1 MNVIG
6 IIPNPSKDKDLKYT
20 SGLVEAIEK
29 NGGDFIILSDIA
41 PKMGFKNCAKNETD
55 LLENSDI
62 IVALGGDGTFLN
74 VARRVYLHNKPILG
88 INLGTVG
95 FLTEVEKGDVKGIA
109 HKLLENE
116 FDIEERM
123 MLQAETV
130 HKNKIDIDVAL
141 NDVVVSRIAL
151 SRILHVKTYIND
163 AYVDSFPG
171 DGLIVSS
178 PTGSTA
184 YSLSA
189 GGPIAEPDMNLMIVT
204 PICPHILYSR
214 SFITTGDRVVKI
226 VIDEN
231 YHDNAMVTLDGQK
244 GLEVTSGDEI
254 RIKKAACS
262 VKMIR
267 LQERNFFNVLRSK
280 IYYRSDKDYEV

>member
-6 IIPNPSKDKDLKYT
+6 IIPNPDKDRDLKYT
-20 SGLVEAIEK
+20 SELIESIK
-29 NGGDFIILSDIA
+29 KHGGGFIILSDA
-41 PKMGFKNCAKNETD
+41 ASNMGLRNCAKDESD

-74 VARRVYLHNKPILG
+74 LARRVYQKDKPILG

-95 FLTEVEKGDVKGIA
+95 FLTEIEKSDIKGIA
-109 HKLLENE
+109 RNLLKNE
-116 FDIEERM
+116 FEIEERM
-123 MLQAETV
+123 MLQAETK
-130 HKNKIDIDVAL
+130 HQNKTDFDIAL
-141 NDVVVSRIAL
+141 NDVVISRIAL

-163 AYVDSFPG
+163 VFVDSFPG
-171 DGLIVSS
+171 DGIIVSS

-189 GGPIAEPDMNLMIVT
+189 GGPIAEPDMSLIIIT

-214 SFITTGDRVVKI
+214 SFLTTGDRVVKI
-226 VIDEN
+226 VIDEGYN
-231 YHDNAMVTLDGQK
+231 DNAMVTFDGQK

-254 RIKKAACS
+254 RIKKATCS

-267 LQERNFFNVLRSK
+267 LKERNFFNVLRSK
-280 IYYRSDKDYEV
+280 IDYRREKNYEV